1 MHVVAEAAQ
10 LVQRVQAGE
19 PGTDHHDVVVIA
31 CLCHFHIVYNERR
44 RITRFAHC
52 SVSGTGTSMGE
63 SMEHT
68 ERLDVVRLAAKYHE
82 ALGRI
87 ETAGQLSAVLR
98 LGRELSA
105 TLPAEQAALFGR
117 LVAERRSAGAV
128 LPRPR
133 SPRDDTGA

>member
-1 MHVVAEAAQ
+1 
-10 LVQRVQAGE
+10 
-19 PGTDHHDVVVIA
+19 
-31 CLCHFHIVYNERR
+31 
-44 RITRFAHC
+44 
-52 SVSGTGTSMGE
+52 
-63 SMEHT
+63 MEHT